1 MYLLTSLSFHMQAQ
15 VPRGTKLDLS
25 QNQLVTLPV
34 SVLSSHRV
42 LLASFPDPV
51 LDWDCQNQT
60 LVETCMARNGLV
72 WLFVSSK
79 LLKGSRNVLLKWLV
93 LIQQGLIVTE
103 HSLHAIKSSKIL

>member
-1 MYLLTSLSFHMQAQ
+1 MQAQ